1 MKKKNQIIELYFK
14 SEVPHY
20 CTFNLEGEFILYG
33 EPKFSNCNKIIWI
46 YSTQT
51 KSNKWNC
58 KRIYEIPEYI
68 ELLYEMPK
76 KIELISITKYNKVYL
91 SSNDN
96 IYEWDI
102 LTEKS
107 VRIFCN
113 NKNKVIKCSK

>member
-1 MKKKNQIIELYFK
+1 MKNKNQKIELYFK
-14 SEVPHY
+14 FVLSLY

-33 EPKFSNCNKIIWI
+33 PNDRGDENKIIWI

-58 KRIYEIPEYI
+58 KRFYEIPYG
-68 ELLYEMPK
+68 
-76 KIELISITKYNKVYL
+76 IELISITKYNKVYL
-91 SSNDN
+91 SLIDN

-107 VRIFCN
+107 VKIFCN
-113 NKNKVIKCSK
+113 NGKNEENKKNKVIKCSK